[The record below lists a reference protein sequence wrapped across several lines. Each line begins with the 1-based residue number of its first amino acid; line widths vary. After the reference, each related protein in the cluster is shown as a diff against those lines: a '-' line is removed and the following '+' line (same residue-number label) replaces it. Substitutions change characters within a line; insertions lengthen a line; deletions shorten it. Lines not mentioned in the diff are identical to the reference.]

1 MYELTIAIHRGTI
14 TSRDVEQ
21 PQEFHTMEECIAALN
36 AAKKLYSNIGYVIWF
51 ANVKLPDG
59 SQRTLESNLNY
70 NR

>member
-36 AAKKLYSNIGYVIWF
+36 AAKNCIVISVMLF
-51 ANVKLPDG
+51 GL
-59 SQRTLESNLNY
+59 QM
-70 NR
+70 